1 MNKSFIVNVFKQIRT
16 RRFLAILLIMVF
28 GTVHNSYGQ
37 SINYKKELQSL
48 YTAVEQNF
56 YMPDSGFY
64 REHAVREKEDHAVS
78 YLWPLCALIQ
88 ATCEMERA
96 QPGSNYMD
104 QIYNVIEKY
113 DDPAPPSPGYD
124 SYPGIFKRE
133 DRYYDDNQWIGIAA
147 MDAYFRSHKKRDL
160 KMGKKICAFM
170 MTGYDTVSG
179 GGLYWREGDKSTK
192 NTCSNG
198 PGIIV
203 LMQLFQATHKKDYLD
218 KALGLYKWTNKHLK
232 SPDFLYY
239 DNLNVNTGEIAKHQF
254 SYNTGT
260 MLESNVYLF
269 EATKDSSYL
278 IEAKRIAASAATYF
292 LGTGQFRD
300 DIWFNAVLLRGFER
314 LYKHIGDNAYLKAF
328 AKCTDY
334 VLNHDKNINGLI
346 GQKKAQNLVNQG
358 GMLEILA
365 RLAVL
370 QQKRSL

>member
-1 MNKSFIVNVFKQIRT
+1 MNKNFIVNVFKQIRK
-16 RRFLAILLIMVF
+16 RRFLAILLIMGF
-28 GTVHNSYGQ
+28 GTVHNSYSQ
-37 SINYKKELQSL
+37 SINYKNELQSL

-88 ATCEMERA
+88 ATCEMERVR
-96 QPGSNYMD
+96 PGSNYMD

-113 DDPAPPSPGYD
+113 DDPAPPSAGYD
-124 SYPGIFKRE
+124 SYPGMFKKE

-147 MDAYFRSHKKRDL
+147 MDAYFRSHKKKDL

-203 LMQLFQATHKKDYLD
+203 LMQLFQATHKTDYLD

-232 SPDFLYY
+232 SPDFLFY
-239 DNLNVNTGEIAKHQF
+239 DNLNVKTGEIAKHQF

-278 IEAKRIAASAATYF
+278 IEAKRVAASAATYF
-292 LGTGQFRD
+292 LGSGKFRD
-300 DIWFNAVLLRGFER
+300 DIWFNAVLLRGFEHLFR
-314 LYKHIGDNAYLKAF
+314 HTRDNVYLKAF

-334 VLNHDKNINGLI
+334 VLSHDKNTNGLI

-365 RLAVL
+365 RLSVL
-370 QQKRSL
+370 QQKNVF

>member
-1 MNKSFIVNVFKQIRT
+1 MHLFKQKKNKR
-16 RRFLAILLIMVF
+16 LLTALMLIVL
-28 GTVHNSYGQ
+28 GTAGNGYGQ
-37 SINYKKELQSL
+37 SMHYKKQLNNL
-48 YTAVEQNF
+48 YNAIEHYF

-64 REHAVREKEDHAVS
+64 REHAVREKKDNAVS

-88 ATCEMERA
+88 ASCEMERVL
-96 QPGSNYMD
+96 PGSNYMD
-104 QIYNVIEKY
+104 QVYKVIEKY

-160 KMGKKICAFM
+160 EMGKKICAFM

-203 LMQLFQATHKKDYLD
+203 LMQLYQATHKKGYLE
-218 KALGLYKWTNKHLK
+218 KALGLYKWTNKYLK
-232 SPDFLYY
+232 SPENLYF
-239 DNLNVNTGEIAKHQF
+239 DNINVKTKEIAKHQF

-260 MLESNVYLF
+260 MLESSVYLF
-269 EATKDSSYL
+269 EATKDTRYL
-278 IEAKRIAASAATYF
+278 KEAKKIAASAASYF
-292 LGTGQFRD
+292 LGSGHFRD
-300 DIWFNAVLLRGFER
+300 DIWFNAVLLRGFEH
-314 LYKHIGDNAYLKAF
+314 LYRHTGDNTYLKDF
-328 AKCTDY
+328 AKCTDA
-334 VLNHDKNINGLI
+334 VLSQDKNANGLI
-346 GQKKAQNLVNQG
+346 GRDKPLNLVNQG

-365 RLAVL
+365 RLTGL
-370 QQKRSL
+370 QQKGAL